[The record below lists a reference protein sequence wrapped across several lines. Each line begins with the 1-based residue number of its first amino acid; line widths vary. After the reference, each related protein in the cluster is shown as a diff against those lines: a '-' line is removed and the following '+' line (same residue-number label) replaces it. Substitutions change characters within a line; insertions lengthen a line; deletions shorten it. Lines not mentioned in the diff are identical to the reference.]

1 MTTFNLRHASAFF
14 GTEQLA
20 RPPRVTKTRPEMS
33 SLSRVLTGGLAAFA
47 APVREHLRRRRV
59 MAELSRLTDR
69 ELADIGLS
77 RSEIGQIY
85 SEQFSARRN
94 AKPQS

>member
-1 MTTFNLRHASAFF
+1 MTAFNLRHASDSF
-14 GTEQLA
+14 GAELLSRPA
-20 RPPRVTKTRPEMS
+20 RATKTRPEMS
-33 SLSRVLTGGLAAFA
+33 SFSRVLAGGVAAFA
-47 APVREHLRRRRV
+47 APIREHLRRRRV

-77 RSEIGQIY
+77 RSEIGLIY
-85 SEQFSARRN
+85 SEEFAARRN